1 MIRHPPGVEDADG
14 GKLNDFAWPTG
25 SLEDRVVF
33 AIEEVRP
40 AINAD
45 GGDIVLRG
53 IDGSTVTVSLK
64 GACSNCAMAHST
76 LADFVAERIKL
87 YAPEITDVVA
97 E

>member
-1 MIRHPPGVEDADG
+1 MLEEFV
-14 GKLNDFAWPTG
+14 WPTG
-25 SLEDRVVF
+25 SVEDRVSF

-40 AINAD
+40 AIKAD
-45 GGDIVLRG
+45 GGDVALQRIE
-53 IDGSTVTVSLK
+53 GSTVTVSLM
-64 GACSNCAMAHST
+64 GACRGCAMANST

>member
-1 MIRHPPGVEDADG
+1 
-14 GKLNDFAWPTG
+14 LSDFDWPTG
-25 SLEDRVVF
+25 SIEDRVVF

-40 AINAD
+40 AIKAD
-45 GGDIVLRG
+45 GGDVALRTIEG
-53 IDGSTVTVSLK
+53 TTVKVRLL
-64 GACSNCAMAHST
+64 GACRNCAMAQST

>member
-1 MIRHPPGVEDADG
+1 MDNSD
-14 GKLNDFAWPTG
+14 WPTG
-25 SLEDRVVF
+25 SLETRVSF

-40 AINAD
+40 AIQAD
-45 GGDIVLRG
+45 GGDVSLLG
-53 IDGSTVTVSLK
+53 IDESTVTVRLM
-64 GACSNCAMAHST
+64 GACRNCAMAQST

>member
-1 MIRHPPGVEDADG
+1 M
-14 GKLNDFAWPTG
+14 NDFSWPTG
-25 SLEDRVVF
+25 TIEERVSF

-40 AINAD
+40 AIKAD
-45 GGDIVLRG
+45 GGDVALRR
-53 IDGSTVTVSLK
+53 IDGSTVTVGLF
-64 GACSNCAMAHST
+64 GACRNCAMAHST

>member
-1 MIRHPPGVEDADG
+1 MALSEADG
-14 GKLNDFAWPTG
+14 GNLSDFAWPTG
-25 SLEDRVVF
+25 SVEDRVAF

-40 AINAD
+40 AIKAD
-45 GGDIVLRG
+45 GGDVALRAVEGTIVKVNLM
-53 IDGSTVTVSLK
+53 
-64 GACSNCAMAHST
+64 GACRNCPMAQST

>member
-1 MIRHPPGVEDADG
+1 LQALSQADG
-14 GKLNDFAWPTG
+14 GKLTDLAWTTG
-25 SLEDRVVF
+25 SLADRVAV

-40 AINAD
+40 AIKAD
-45 GGDIVLRG
+45 GGDIELRG
-53 IDGSTVTVSLK
+53 VDGSTVTVSLK
-64 GACSNCAMAHST
+64 GACQKCAMAHST